1 MSFGAPYFVGL
12 RYCRGEQRKACG
24 RGRCD
29 GVGEC
34 AVLQWVPGGRKRA
47 LACLSETG
55 SRGQLWLGLPLA
67 RQKVLLRDGEGS
79 AVRWLVQRV
88 ALGGAACC
96 DGWCSVLR
104 WAVQRAAMAGAACC
118 VCRASAQAGSAL
130 CGELR
135 EGMPWSR
142 AARVP
147 SLSGKPGF
155 LSVASSCIVLCA
167 MLFNPP
173 CGCFMVRKPHFAFPI
188 ALLCTRFAAR
198 KRKLLYLCD
207 RMRTHVHTHTQ

>member
-1 MSFGAPYFVGL
+1 MLSFGAPYFVGL

-79 AVRWLVQRV
+79 AVRWQVQRV
-88 ALGGAACC
+88 ALGDAACC

-104 WAVQRAAMAGAACC
+104 
-118 VCRASAQAGSAL
+118 L
-130 CGELR
+130 
-135 EGMPWSR
+135 
-142 AARVP
+142 
-147 SLSGKPGF
+147 
-155 LSVASSCIVLCA
+155 
-167 MLFNPP
+167 
-173 CGCFMVRKPHFAFPI
+173 
-188 ALLCTRFAAR
+188 
-198 KRKLLYLCD
+198 
-207 RMRTHVHTHTQ
+207 

>member
-88 ALGGAACC
+88 ALAGAVRC

-104 WAVQRAAMAGAACC
+104 LWSVRPGRFRFVRWVERRDAVESCSPRAVLVGQARLP
-118 VCRASAQAGSAL
+118 VCRVLLHCAVCHGLQSV
-130 CGELR
+130 LR
-135 EGMPWSR
+135 LLLGQKAPF
-142 AARVP
+142 RVP
-147 SLSGKPGF
+147 HRL
-155 LSVASSCIVLCA
+155 IVRPICCA
-167 MLFNPP
+167 KAEIVIPL
-173 CGCFMVRKPHFAFPI
+173 
-188 ALLCTRFAAR
+188 
-198 KRKLLYLCD
+198 
-207 RMRTHVHTHTQ
+207 